1 MICPLCGTGIKKNL
15 LLTSLALLTCPDEK
29 CVYPYNLTIEEIQ
42 RQKLIVQV
50 TEGDIMHQMSHKLTE
65 AGVDFEIN
73 LFIVKSDPEVLSSID
88 SSTNEANKDSSL
100 L

>member
-15 LLTSLALLTCPDEK
+15 LLTSLALLTCPDEN

-42 RQKLIVQV
+42 RQKLVVQV
-50 TEGDIMHQMSHKLTE
+50 TEADIMHQMSPKLTE

-73 LFIVKSDPEVLSSID
+73 HFIVKSDPDVLNLTD
-88 SSTNEANKDSSL
+88 RA
-100 L
+100 